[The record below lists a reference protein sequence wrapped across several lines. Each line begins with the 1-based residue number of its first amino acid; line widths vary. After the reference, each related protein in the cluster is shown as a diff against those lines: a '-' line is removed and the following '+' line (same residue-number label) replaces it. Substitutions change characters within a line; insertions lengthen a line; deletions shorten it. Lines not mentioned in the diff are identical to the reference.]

1 MSDVINKAVEALS
14 AKIDGDFDGKV
25 KFDISGEGQIM
36 IDGDGVRAG
45 DEEAEC
51 TMSAD
56 AETFQAILAGDLNP
70 TTAFMTGKLTVDGD
84 MGTAMKL
91 GSALS

>member
-1 MSDVINKAVEALS
+1 MSNVINKAVEELS
-14 AKIDGDFDGKV
+14 AKIDGGFDGTV

-36 IDGDGVRAG
+36 IDSDGVRAG

-84 MGTAMKL
+84 MGAAMKL